1 MRFVRHGFGAA
12 IFGMAALIGV
22 IVAACSS
29 SVDPATVQHG
39 PLVLAPV
46 EPIGAVPQVVAPSER
61 VIVFPGESARGIDVS
76 HYQGRIEWSRVAAS
90 GTRFVFAKATEGR
103 NYLDPTYLEN
113 KAGAEAHGIAFGA
126 YHFAT
131 PDGGRVDAIR
141 EANHFVDEAR
151 LRPGNLLPVLD
162 LETTGGL
169 NHEQLTRW
177 ILTWLRQVRDRLGVD
192 PIVYTSPLGWEIR
205 VGDTAA
211 VARAGFEH
219 LWVAHW
225 GVDEP
230 EVPASRWDGHGWTFW
245 QRSACG
251 AIPGI
256 DGCVDVD
263 VAGRSLDVTTIP
275 TGFDTT
281 LPRAGVNAA
290 AAVDAPVVVTFDEP
304 VVGVSDA
311 TVRLRVD
318 EGGRVDVR
326 LVCPSEYGVPISC
339 ASTGVQTVELDPAT
353 PFVAGERYRVV
364 LHTGITDL
372 SGNALERTVGDVDAP
387 TVLEQGSAAITY
399 AWADVDRDNAAGG
412 SYLVENRPGATA
424 SFSFW
429 GPSVTWVTAKG
440 PEMGRA
446 ALSVDGTPIGDVDL
460 RGEAS
465 AFGVEVPV
473 DELGPGEHTLSI
485 EVLGRG
491 DKHPD
496 DAPIV
501 IDGFRTEHGLD
512 ASPGVATRWSVRD
525 DGAARLAAASRGGAS
540 AQVSFRGTGIVW
552 QTAVGPSHG
561 HAAIYVDG
569 AYDRTVDTRASM
581 PHPHNVRIAG
591 LTAGVHTVRI
601 VVLPTD
607 DDASIDG
614 AVSVDGFT
622 VLR

>member
-1 MRFVRHGFGAA
+1 MV
-12 IFGMAALIGV
+12 ALIGV

-29 SVDPATVQHG
+29 SMDPATVQG
-39 PLVLAPV
+39 GVVIAPID
-46 EPIGAVPQVVAPSER
+46 PDGALPQVVAPTER
-61 VIVFPGESARGIDVS
+61 VIVFPGQSARGIDVS
-76 HYQGRIEWSRVAAS
+76 HYQGRIDWSQVAAS

-131 PDGGRVDAIR
+131 PDRGRVDAIR

-169 NHEQLTRW
+169 NHVQLTRW

-205 VGDTAA
+205 VGDTDA

-219 LWVAHW
+219 VWVAHW
-225 GVDEP
+225 GVDAP

-251 AIPGI
+251 DIPGI

-275 TGFDTT
+275 SGLDTVI
-281 LPRAGVNAA
+281 PRAGVTAA

-304 VVGVSDA
+304 VVGISDA
-311 TVRLRVD
+311 TVRLRGD
-318 EGGRVDVR
+318 GGGRAKVR
-326 LVCPSEYGVPISC
+326 LVCPSEYGVAISC
-339 ASTGVQTVELDPAT
+339 ASTGVQTVELEPVA

-364 LHTGITDL
+364 LHSGITDL

-399 AWADVDRDNAAGG
+399 GWADVDRDNAAGG

-446 ALSVDGTPIGDVDL
+446 GLSVDGAPVGDVDL
-460 RGEAS
+460 RDDAP
-465 AFGVEVPV
+465 AFGVEVPI
-473 DELGPGEHTLSI
+473 DGLGPGEHTLSI

-496 DAPIV
+496 DAPIA
-501 IDGFRTEHGLD
+501 IDAFRTEHGLD
-512 ASPGVATRWSVRD
+512 ASPTVATTWAVHD
-525 DGAARLAAASRGGAS
+525 DGAARLVAASMGGAS
-540 AQVSFRGTGIVW
+540 AELSFSGTGIVW

-561 HAAIYVDG
+561 RAAIYVDG
-569 AYDRTVDTRASM
+569 AYERTVDTNGST
-581 PHPHNVRIAG
+581 PHQHNVRIAG
-591 LTAGVHTVRI
+591 LGDGVHTVRI
-601 VVLPTD
+601 VVLPTH
-607 DDASIDG
+607 DDASVG
-614 AVSVDGFT
+614 SAVSVDGFT

>member
-1 MRFVRHGFGAA
+1 LRFVRHGFGAA
-12 IFGMAALIGV
+12 IFGMVALSGV

-29 SVDPATVQHG
+29 SVDPATVQG
-39 PLVLAPV
+39 GIVIAPV
-46 EPIGAVPQVVAPSER
+46 DPAAALPQVVAPSER
-61 VIVFPGESARGIDVS
+61 VIVFPGQSARGIDVS
-76 HYQGRIEWSRVAAS
+76 HYQGRIDWSRVAAS

-131 PDGGRVDAIR
+131 PNRGRVDAIR
-141 EANHFVDEAR
+141 EANHFLDEAR

-169 NHEQLTRW
+169 NHVQLTRW
-177 ILTWLRQVRDRLGVD
+177 ILTWLRQVRDRLGVE

-205 VGDTAA
+205 VGDTEA

-251 AIPGI
+251 EIPGI

-275 TGFDTT
+275 TGLDTT
-281 LPRAGVNAA
+281 IPRAGVTAA

-311 TVRLRVD
+311 TVRLRGD
-318 EGGRVDVR
+318 DDGRVKVR

-339 ASTGVQTVELDPAT
+339 ASTGVQTVELEPGA

-364 LHTGITDL
+364 LHDGITDL

-387 TVLEQGSAAITY
+387 SVLEQGSAAIAY
-399 AWADVDRDNAAGG
+399 AWADVYRDNAAGG
-412 SYLVENRPGATA
+412 SSLVEDRPGATA

-429 GPSVTWVTAKG
+429 GSSVTWVTAKG

-446 ALSVDGTPIGDVDL
+446 ALSVDGAAVRDVDL
-460 RGEAS
+460 RSEAS

-473 DELGPGEHTLSI
+473 DGLGPGEHTLSI

-491 DKHPD
+491 DKHPE
-496 DAPIV
+496 DAPIA
-501 IDGFRTEHGLD
+501 IDAFRTEHGLD
-512 ASPGVATRWSVRD
+512 ASPTVATTWSVRA
-525 DGAARLAAASRGGAS
+525 DGPARLAAASMSGAS

-552 QTAVGPSHG
+552 HTAVGPAHG
-561 HAAIYVDG
+561 RAEISVDG
-569 AYDRTVDTRASM
+569 VYERTVDTNAST
-581 PHPHNVRIAG
+581 PHPRNVRITG
-591 LTAGVHTVRI
+591 LDDGVHTVRI
-601 VVLPTD
+601 VVVPSG
-607 DDASIDG
+607 DDAAVAG
-614 AVSVDGFT
+614 AVAVDGFT
-622 VLR
+622 VLS